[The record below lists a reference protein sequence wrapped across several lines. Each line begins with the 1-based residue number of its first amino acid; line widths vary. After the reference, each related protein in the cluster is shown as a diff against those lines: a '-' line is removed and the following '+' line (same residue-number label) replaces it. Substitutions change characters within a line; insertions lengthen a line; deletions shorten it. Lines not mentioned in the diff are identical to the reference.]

1 MVRWPK
7 GTSSFFS
14 CCEHF
19 HPVIPSVTWAFGPPM
34 DMKVAPA
41 CHSERSPA
49 PYGAGEARNLLLIF
63 FSQQQIPRRYGMTEW
78 LDDFRRSGATNRLLL
93 LIAALDRVE
102 TRRANHINLPVA
114 SQLFREQT

>member
-1 MVRWPK
+1 MLRWPK

-34 DMKVAPA
+34 DMKVTQPVIPSEAP
-41 CHSERSPA
+41 HRMVQ
-49 PYGAGEARNLLLIF
+49 GEARNLLLIF

-114 SQLFREQT
+114 SKLFREQT

>member
-1 MVRWPK
+1 MLFLESEAPHRMVQ
-7 GTSSFFS
+7 
-14 CCEHF
+14 
-19 HPVIPSVTWAFGPPM
+19 
-34 DMKVAPA
+34 
-41 CHSERSPA
+41 
-49 PYGAGEARNLLLIF
+49 GEARNLRLIF

-78 LDDFRRSGATNRLLL
+78 LDGFRRSGATNRLLL